1 MIYLSI
7 RCILIF
13 VFDVV
18 IVVNVLYRGLQMTK
32 LGRGHLL

>member
-7 RCILIF
+7 RRILIF

-18 IVVNVLYRGLQMTK
+18 IVVNVLYRGC
-32 LGRGHLL
+32 R